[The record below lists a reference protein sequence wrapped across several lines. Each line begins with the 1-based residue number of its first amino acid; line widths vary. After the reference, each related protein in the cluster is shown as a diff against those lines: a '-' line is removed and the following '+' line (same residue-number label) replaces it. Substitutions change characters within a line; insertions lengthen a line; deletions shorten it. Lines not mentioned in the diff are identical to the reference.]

1 MDLAPIEGGHGRLVA
16 AFQIRDRAEVR
27 ELWFQREHDHAV
39 YVVRVHLGE
48 GTQEGEGK
56 ILNVSQPFAH
66 Q

>member
-1 MDLAPIEGGHGRLVA
+1 MDLAPIDGGHGRLVA
-16 AFQIRDRAEVR
+16 AFPVGTGEVR
-27 ELWFQREHDHAV
+27 ELWFQRDHDQAM
-39 YVVRVHLGE
+39 YVVRVHLGD